1 MAMPVAIEVGN
12 ESDGYDLMRA
22 LAVRGLIA
30 ELRGDR
36 VPLEVTITLHHE
48 PTELL
53 LADFLPAIE
62 QWRRDRGRAPMPV
75 RVGTRRYAIAGDD
88 AVALALT
95 EAREDNALAGAALA

>member
-1 MAMPVAIEVGN
+1 MAVPVAIEVGN

-22 LAVRGLIA
+22 LAVRGLTA
-30 ELRGDR
+30 ELRSDR

-53 LADFLPAIE
+53 LADLLPAIE
-62 QWRRDRGRAPMPV
+62 QWRRDCGGAPIPV

-88 AVALALT
+88 AVALALR
-95 EAREDNALAGAALA
+95 EARKADSLAGAALA